1 MRAVYWALD
10 FLAPACAMP
19 VSQPP
24 AEPAIVPPTAP
35 ACGAPG
41 AQDAALRTANGLDSL
56 LDGLIRLVARHFGVA
71 AACVLPGDAA
81 AGAPAWA
88 GAGVE
93 AAGGTTAGFAT
104 PNATG
109 SDIAAAFDIATPGVA
124 GPLREA
130 LFEIRRAQRT
140 IGTNGDAEPD
150 DIANAAEPFFAS
162 NLGTDPAWQVCLSQ
176 ASALPLRFVAAW
188 PLRGANGDHLGS
200 LCLLDPTPRAFSST
214 ERASLDDFARVIAAL
229 AAQETLI
236 ETQGTD
242 EPPPH
247 AAPFPSA
254 PFPPDTALHEE
265 LEALRAR
272 ERLLALAIAG
282 SGTGIWDRDV
292 ATGEI
297 RYSTGWKAMLGYAD
311 DEVSNRIEDSYLRL
325 HPDDVDYVKATML
338 AHFEG
343 RTDQY
348 EVEHRIR
355 CKDGRY
361 KWICSRGKVTA
372 RDDEGRALRMIGT
385 TTDVTSMHEMAERLR
400 ESASLVTNLTNEVP
414 GLVFQCR
421 RTPDGHTCFPYAS
434 AGIAEIYELAPA
446 QIAAH
451 GHAIEALIHPDDLD
465 AWRASFAVSAA
476 MLTPWHLE
484 YRVCLPRQ
492 GLRWRQGDAK
502 PQRLADGTIVW
513 HGFITDV
520 TERKRIEAELHEFA
534 TTDGLTG
541 LANRRHFMARLE
553 AQHALLRRAEHAGG
567 AGNTSNLSNMSA
579 AVLMCDLDHFKSI
592 NDRFGHAIGD
602 EALRHFAGI
611 LRTHLRVGD
620 VAGRIGGEE
629 FAVLLDGA
637 DRDGACTVARRIQD
651 CIASAPLE
659 RAAGTVMLTVSIG
672 VTQLC
677 ADDPSAEAA
686 LSRSDIALYRAKK
699 GGRNR
704 IECA

>member
-1 MRAVYWALD
+1 MP
-10 FLAPACAMP
+10 PARTMP
-19 VSQPP
+19 VPEPS
-24 AEPAIVPPTAP
+24 AESAIVPPTAP
-35 ACGAPG
+35 ACDAPGKGQAPG
-41 AQDAALRTANGLDSL
+41 AQSGDSRAAHGLDSL
-56 LDGLIRLVARHFGVA
+56 LDALMRLVARHFGVA
-71 AACVLPGDAA
+71 AACVLPGGAA
-81 AGAPAWA
+81 AGASAWL
-88 GAGVE
+88 GASAEV
-93 AAGGTTAGFAT
+93 
-104 PNATG
+104 
-109 SDIAAAFDIATPGVA
+109 PGMA

-130 LFEIRRAQRT
+130 LLEIRRAQRT
-140 IGTNGDAEPD
+140 IDASAASGIARTRD
-150 DIANAAEPFFAS
+150 GANAGEPFIVS
-162 NLGTDPAWQVCLSQ
+162 DLGTDPAWQVCLSR
-176 ASALPLRFVAAW
+176 ASALPFRLVAAW
-188 PLRGANGDHLGS
+188 PLPGANGDHLGS
-200 LCLLDPTPRAFSST
+200 LCLLDHAPRALSPA
-214 ERASLDDFARVIAAL
+214 ERTSLDDFARLIAAL
-229 AAQETLI
+229 AAQEAVI
-236 ETQGTD
+236 EAH
-242 EPPPH
+242 ELMRAAN
-247 AAPFPSA
+247 AAPSSSA
-254 PFPPDTALHEE
+254 AALHDE

-292 ATGEI
+292 VTGEI

-325 HPDDVDYVKATML
+325 HPDDLDYVKATML

-355 CKDGRY
+355 CKDGSY

-421 RTPDGHTCFPYAS
+421 CTPDGHLSFPYAS

-446 QIAAH
+446 QVAAH
-451 GHAIEALIHPDDLD
+451 AHAIEALVHPDDLE
-465 AWRASFAVSAA
+465 AWRTSFAASAA
-476 MLTPWHLE
+476 LLTPWHLE

-520 TERKRIEAELHEFA
+520 TESKRIEAELHEFA

-553 AQHALLRRAEHAGG
+553 TQHALLRRAGRAASATHAVQ
-567 AGNTSNLSNMSA
+567 ASA

-592 NDRFGHAIGD
+592 NDRFGHAVGD

-637 DRDGACTVARRIQD
+637 DLDGACAVARRIQD
-651 CIASAPLE
+651 RVACEPLE
-659 RAAGTVMLTVSIG
+659 CAAGTVTLTVSIG
-672 VTQLC
+672 VTQIG
-677 ADDPSAEAA
+677 ADDPSAETA
-686 LSRSDIALYRAKK
+686 LSRSDVALYRAKK

-704 IECA
+704 IEHA

>member
-1 MRAVYWALD
+1 MRTVYWALD
-10 FLAPACAMP
+10 YLVTARAMP
-19 VSQPP
+19 VPQP
-24 AEPAIVPPTAP
+24 ADEPAIVPPTAP
-35 ACGAPG
+35 ACDAPG
-41 AQDAALRTANGLDSL
+41 NDHALAGPGAGACAANGLDSL
-56 LDGLIRLVARHFGVA
+56 LDALMRLVAGHFGVA

-81 AGAPAWA
+81 AGAPAWPGA
-88 GAGVE
+88 GAE
-93 AAGGTTAGFAT
+93 GT
-104 PNATG
+104 
-109 SDIAAAFDIATPGVA
+109 GVA
-124 GPLREA
+124 TSGVAAPLREA
-130 LFEIRRAQRT
+130 LFEIRRAQQT
-140 IGTNGDAEPD
+140 IGTNGALAPYDFTNAGEPLIISD
-150 DIANAAEPFFAS
+150 
-162 NLGTDPAWQVCLSQ
+162 LGTDPAWQACLSR

-188 PLRGANGDHLGS
+188 PLGGANGDQLGS
-200 LCLLDPTPRAFSST
+200 LCLLDHAPRELSLA

-229 AAQETLI
+229 AAQETII
-236 ETQGTD
+236 EAQD
-242 EPPPH
+242 AH
-247 AAPFPSA
+247 AAVHGASA
-254 PFPPDTALHEE
+254 AAPAAEAALHEE

-272 ERLLALAIAG
+272 EHLLALAIAG

-292 ATGEI
+292 ASGEI

-311 DEVSNRIEDSYLRL
+311 DEVTNRIEDSYGRL
-325 HPDDVDYVKATML
+325 HPDDVDYVKATMQ

-355 CKDGRY
+355 CKDGSY

-372 RDDEGRALRMIGT
+372 RDGEGRALRMIGT

-421 RTPDGHTCFPYAS
+421 RTPDGHMCIPYAS
-434 AGIAEIYELAPA
+434 AGIAEIYELAPV
-446 QIAAH
+446 QVAAH
-451 GHAIEALIHPDDLD
+451 TRAIEALIHADDLD
-465 AWRASFAVSAA
+465 PWRASFAVSAA
-476 MLTPWHLE
+476 TLSPWHLE

-502 PQRLADGTIVW
+502 PQRHADGTIVW

-541 LANRRHFMARLE
+541 LANRRHFMARLD
-553 AQHALLRRAEHAGG
+553 ARHALLRRAGRA
-567 AGNTSNLSNMSA
+567 NV

-592 NDRFGHAIGD
+592 NDRFGHAVGD
-602 EALRHFAGI
+602 DALRHFAGV
-611 LRTHLRVGD
+611 LRTQLRAGD

-637 DRDGACTVARRIQD
+637 DLDGACAIARRIQD
-651 CIASAPLE
+651 RIAREPLE
-659 RAAGTVMLTVSIG
+659 CGAGTVALTVSIG
-672 VTQLC
+672 VTQMH
-677 ADDPSAEAA
+677 AGDPSAEAA
-686 LSRSDIALYRAKK
+686 LSRSDVALYRAKK
-699 GGRNR
+699 DGRNR

>member
-1 MRAVYWALD
+1 
-10 FLAPACAMP
+10 MP
-19 VSQPP
+19 VPEPS
-24 AEPAIVPPTAP
+24 AESAIVPPTAP
-35 ACGAPG
+35 ACDAHGESQAPG
-41 AQDAALRTANGLDSL
+41 VSGGDPRTAHGLDSL
-56 LDGLIRLVARHFGVA
+56 LEALMRLVARHFGVA

-81 AGAPAWA
+81 AGASAWLGA
-88 GAGVE
+88 GAEV
-93 AAGGTTAGFAT
+93 
-104 PNATG
+104 
-109 SDIAAAFDIATPGVA
+109 PGVA
-124 GPLREA
+124 GPLHEV
-130 LFEIRRAQRT
+130 LLEIRRAQRT
-140 IGTNGDAEPD
+140 IDASGMAETRD
-150 DIANAAEPFFAS
+150 RANAGEPFIVS
-162 NLGTDPAWQVCLSQ
+162 DLGTDPAWQACLSR
-176 ASALPLRFVAAW
+176 ASALPFRFVAAW
-188 PLRGANGDHLGS
+188 PLPGANGDHLGS
-200 LCLLDPTPRAFSST
+200 LCLLDHAPRALSPA
-214 ERASLDDFARVIAAL
+214 ERASLDDFARLIAAL
-229 AAQETLI
+229 AAQEAII
-236 ETQGTD
+236 EAHDVHELLHG
-242 EPPPH
+242 PN
-247 AAPFPSA
+247 AAPSFA
-254 PFPPDTALHEE
+254 AAALHEE

-272 ERLLALAIAG
+272 ERLFALAIAG

-292 ATGEI
+292 VTGEI

-325 HPDDVDYVKATML
+325 HPDDLDYVKAAML

-355 CKDGRY
+355 CKNGSY

-421 RTPDGHTCFPYAS
+421 RTPDGHLCFPYAS

-446 QIAAH
+446 QVAAH
-451 GHAIEALIHPDDLD
+451 ARAIEALVHPDDLE
-465 AWRASFAVSAA
+465 AWRASLAASAA
-476 MLTPWHLE
+476 TLTPWHLE

-553 AQHALLRRAEHAGG
+553 TQHALLRRAGTAVNATHAMH
-567 AGNTSNLSNMSA
+567 ASA

-592 NDRFGHAIGD
+592 NDRFGHAVGD

-611 LRTHLRVGD
+611 LRTHLRAGD

-637 DRDGACTVARRIQD
+637 DLDGACTVARRIQD
-651 CIASAPLE
+651 RIACEPLE
-659 RAAGTVMLTVSIG
+659 RGADTVTLTVSIG
-672 VTQLC
+672 VTQMH
-677 ADDPSAEAA
+677 ADDPSAETA
-686 LSRSDIALYRAKK
+686 LSRSDVALYRAKK

-704 IECA
+704 IEHA

>member
-1 MRAVYWALD
+1 M
-10 FLAPACAMP
+10 
-19 VSQPP
+19 
-24 AEPAIVPPTAP
+24 
-35 ACGAPG
+35 
-41 AQDAALRTANGLDSL
+41 
-56 LDGLIRLVARHFGVA
+56 RLVARHFAVA

-81 AGAPAWA
+81 AGAPVWP

-93 AAGGTTAGFAT
+93 VMGVVT
-104 PNATG
+104 
-109 SDIAAAFDIATPGVA
+109 SGVA
-124 GPLREA
+124 APLREA
-130 LFEIRRAQRT
+130 LFEIRRAQQT
-140 IGTNGDAEPD
+140 IGTNGTLEPR
-150 DIANAAEPFFAS
+150 DIANAGEPLIIS
-162 NLGTDPAWQVCLSQ
+162 DLGTDPAWQACLSR

-188 PLRGANGDHLGS
+188 PLSGANGDHLGS
-200 LCLLDPTPRAFSST
+200 LCLLDHAPRELSLT
-214 ERASLDDFARVIAAL
+214 QRASLDDFARVIAAL
-229 AAQETLI
+229 AAQETII
-236 ETQGTD
+236 EAQGAH
-242 EPPPH
+242 E
-247 AAPFPSA
+247 AAHGAIAASPLPEA
-254 PFPPDTALHEE
+254 GLYQE

-292 ATGEI
+292 AAGEI

-311 DEVSNRIEDSYLRL
+311 DEVTNRIEDSYQRL
-325 HPDDVDYVKATML
+325 HPDDLDYVKATMQ

-355 CKDGRY
+355 CKDGSY

-372 RDDEGRALRMIGT
+372 RDGEGRALRMIGT

-421 RTPDGHTCFPYAS
+421 RTPDGHMCFPYAS
-434 AGIAEIYELAPA
+434 AGIAEIYELAPV
-446 QIAAH
+446 QVAAH
-451 GHAIEALIHPDDLD
+451 TRALEALIHPDDLE
-465 AWRASFAVSAA
+465 AWRASFAASAA
-476 MLTPWHLE
+476 TLAPWHLE

-541 LANRRHFMARLE
+541 LANRRHFMARLD
-553 AQHALLRRAEHAGG
+553 AQHALLRRAGRASSAG
-567 AGNTSNLSNMSA
+567 M

-592 NDRFGHAIGD
+592 NDRFGHAVGD
-602 EALRHFAGI
+602 EALRHFAGV
-611 LRTHLRVGD
+611 LRMHLRAGD

-637 DRDGACTVARRIQD
+637 DLDGACALARRIQD
-651 CIASAPLE
+651 RIAREPLE
-659 RAAGTVMLTVSIG
+659 CGAGTVALTVSIG
-672 VTQLC
+672 VTQMH
-677 ADDPSAEAA
+677 AGDPSAEAA
-686 LSRSDIALYRAKK
+686 LSRSDVALYRAKK
-699 GGRNR
+699 DGRNR